1 METKEKK
8 TEEKV
13 FNFYLITAA
22 AGAVAVLGV
31 GLVLLIMLLKRKK
44 AKKAALNVADSAADN
59 NESAGETADGGRL
72 FNFYTYKNIAKGES
86 QYGMFNDRDYST
98 TLRLAREADR
108 YNNKPTEHIM
118 G

>member
-44 AKKAALNVADSAADN
+44 AKKAALNVADLAADN
-59 NESAGETADGGRL
+59 NESAGET
-72 FNFYTYKNIAKGES
+72 TYKSTLDNTVFALSARMSFFLSTKPAIINANIES
-86 QYGMFNDRDYST
+86 ICLSVSMNIS
-98 TLRLAREADR
+98 
-108 YNNKPTEHIM
+108 IISSC
-118 G
+118 